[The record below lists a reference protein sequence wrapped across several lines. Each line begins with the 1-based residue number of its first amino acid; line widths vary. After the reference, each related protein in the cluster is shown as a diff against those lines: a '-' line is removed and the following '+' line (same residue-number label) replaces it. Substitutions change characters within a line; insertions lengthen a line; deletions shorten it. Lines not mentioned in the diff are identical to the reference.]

1 MQLVNAVDNKFCS
14 KCSYPLTP
22 QAYEEVKAEE
32 DEKLKAMEQKVA
44 LLNEAVLDMQQF
56 LRNPEKLA
64 EISQAAKPGIL
75 R

>member
-22 QAYEEVKAEE
+22 QAYEEIKAEE

-44 LLNEAVLDMQQF
+44 LLNEAMLDMQQF

>member
-22 QAYEEVKAEE
+22 QAYEEIKAEE

>member
-22 QAYEEVKAEE
+22 QAYEEIKAEE

-44 LLNEAVLDMQQF
+44 LLNEAVLDMQQL